1 MKAVYCI
8 LLGSQD
14 LKFDFLF
21 VVFFCPKMLPLT
33 VMIIRVELKVELV
46 SRRTYYSNLSKIT
59 QRHQTLFH
67 IYIAFILFIKS
78 CISEKKITVLN
89 HMIYSVLFAK
99 RVIKV
104 SVSLKIWNRNSVN
117 FSRESI
123 NEERICIH
131 RLYWRKQAIN
141 HTLEQTKGTYF
152 LRSRNR
158 IYLPSAKN
166 LKFTIFKWIISYKFL
181 QSH

>member
-1 MKAVYCI
+1 MVCKSMKAVYCI

-21 VVFFCPKMLPLT
+21 VVFFYPKMLPLT

-46 SRRTYYSNLSKIT
+46 SRRTYYSNLSKIP

-104 SVSLKIWNRNSVN
+104 SVSLKIWNRISVN

-123 NEERICIH
+123 NEERICISPS
-131 RLYWRKQAIN
+131 L
-141 HTLEQTKGTYF
+141 LEKT
-152 LRSRNR
+152 
-158 IYLPSAKN
+158 
-166 LKFTIFKWIISYKFL
+166 SYKSYIGTNKRNLFL
-181 QSH
+181 KVKK

>member
-1 MKAVYCI
+1 MVCKSMKAVYCI
-8 LLGSQD
+8 LLGPQD
-14 LKFDFLF
+14 LKFHFLF

-104 SVSLKIWNRNSVN
+104 SVSLKIWNRISVN

-123 NEERICIH
+123 NEERICISPS
-131 RLYWRKQAIN
+131 L
-141 HTLEQTKGTYF
+141 LEKT
-152 LRSRNR
+152 
-158 IYLPSAKN
+158 
-166 LKFTIFKWIISYKFL
+166 SYKSYIGTNKRNLFL
-181 QSH
+181 KVKK

>member
-1 MKAVYCI
+1 MVCKSMKAVYCI

-21 VVFFCPKMLPLT
+21 VVFFCPKMLLLT
-33 VMIIRVELKVELV
+33 VMIIRVELKAELV

-59 QRHQTLFH
+59 QRHQRLFH

-99 RVIKV
+99 RVINV
-104 SVSLKIWNRNSVN
+104 SVSLKIWNRISVN

-123 NEERICIH
+123 NEERTCISPS
-131 RLYWRKQAIN
+131 L
-141 HTLEQTKGTYF
+141 LEKT
-152 LRSRNR
+152 
-158 IYLPSAKN
+158 
-166 LKFTIFKWIISYKFL
+166 SYKSYIGTNKRNLFL
-181 QSH
+181 KIKK

>member
-1 MKAVYCI
+1 MVCKGMKAVYCI

-104 SVSLKIWNRNSVN
+104 SVSLKIWNRISVN

-123 NEERICIH
+123 NEERICISPS
-131 RLYWRKQAIN
+131 L
-141 HTLEQTKGTYF
+141 LEKT
-152 LRSRNR
+152 
-158 IYLPSAKN
+158 
-166 LKFTIFKWIISYKFL
+166 SYKSYIGTNKRNLFL
-181 QSH
+181 KVKK

>member
-89 HMIYSVLFAK
+89 HMICSVLFAK

-104 SVSLKIWNRNSVN
+104 SVSLKIWNRISVN

-123 NEERICIH
+123 NEERICISPS
-131 RLYWRKQAIN
+131 L
-141 HTLEQTKGTYF
+141 LEKT
-152 LRSRNR
+152 
-158 IYLPSAKN
+158 
-166 LKFTIFKWIISYKFL
+166 SYKSYIGTNKRNLFL
-181 QSH
+181 KVKK

>member
-1 MKAVYCI
+1 MVCKSMKAVYCI

-21 VVFFCPKMLPLT
+21 VVFFCPKMLLLT
-33 VMIIRVELKVELV
+33 VMIIRVELKAELV

-59 QRHQTLFH
+59 QRHQRLFH

-99 RVIKV
+99 RVINV
-104 SVSLKIWNRNSVN
+104 SVSLKIWNRISVN

-123 NEERICIH
+123 NEERTCISPS
-131 RLYWRKQAIN
+131 L
-141 HTLEQTKGTYF
+141 LEKT
-152 LRSRNR
+152 
-158 IYLPSAKN
+158 
-166 LKFTIFKWIISYKFL
+166 SYKSYIGTNKRNLFL
-181 QSH
+181 KVKK

>member
-21 VVFFCPKMLPLT
+21 VVFFCPKMLLLT
-33 VMIIRVELKVELV
+33 VMIIRVELKAELV

-59 QRHQTLFH
+59 QRHQRLFH

-78 CISEKKITVLN
+78 CISEKKIKVLN

-99 RVIKV
+99 RVINV
-104 SVSLKIWNRNSVN
+104 SVSLKIWNRISVN

-123 NEERICIH
+123 NEERICISPS
-131 RLYWRKQAIN
+131 L
-141 HTLEQTKGTYF
+141 LEKT
-152 LRSRNR
+152 
-158 IYLPSAKN
+158 
-166 LKFTIFKWIISYKFL
+166 SYKSYIGTNKMNLFL
-181 QSH
+181 KIKK

>member
-1 MKAVYCI
+1 MVCKSMKAVYCI

-59 QRHQTLFH
+59 QRHQRLFH

-99 RVIKV
+99 RVINV
-104 SVSLKIWNRNSVN
+104 SVSLKIWNRISVN

-123 NEERICIH
+123 NEERTCISPS
-131 RLYWRKQAIN
+131 L
-141 HTLEQTKGTYF
+141 LEKT
-152 LRSRNR
+152 
-158 IYLPSAKN
+158 
-166 LKFTIFKWIISYKFL
+166 SYKSYIGTNKRNLFL
-181 QSH
+181 KVKK

>member
-8 LLGSQD
+8 LLGPQD
-14 LKFDFLF
+14 LNFLF

-59 QRHQTLFH
+59 QRHQRLFH

-123 NEERICIH
+123 NEERICISPS
-131 RLYWRKQAIN
+131 L
-141 HTLEQTKGTYF
+141 LEKT
-152 LRSRNR
+152 
-158 IYLPSAKN
+158 
-166 LKFTIFKWIISYKFL
+166 SYKSYIGTNKRNLFL
-181 QSH
+181 KVKK

>member
-1 MKAVYCI
+1 MVCKSMKAVYCI
-8 LLGSQD
+8 LLGPQD
-14 LKFDFLF
+14 LKFHFLF

-123 NEERICIH
+123 NEERICISPS
-131 RLYWRKQAIN
+131 L
-141 HTLEQTKGTYF
+141 LEKT
-152 LRSRNR
+152 
-158 IYLPSAKN
+158 
-166 LKFTIFKWIISYKFL
+166 SYKSYIGTNKRNLFL
-181 QSH
+181 KVKK

>member
-1 MKAVYCI
+1 MVCKSMKAVYCI

-59 QRHQTLFH
+59 QRHQRLFH
-67 IYIAFILFIKS
+67 IYISFILFIKS

-104 SVSLKIWNRNSVN
+104 SVSLKIWNRISVN

-123 NEERICIH
+123 NEERICISPS
-131 RLYWRKQAIN
+131 L
-141 HTLEQTKGTYF
+141 LEKT
-152 LRSRNR
+152 
-158 IYLPSAKN
+158 
-166 LKFTIFKWIISYKFL
+166 SYKSYIGTNKRNLFL
-181 QSH
+181 KVKK

>member
-21 VVFFCPKMLPLT
+21 VVFFCPKMLLLT
-33 VMIIRVELKVELV
+33 VMIIRVELKAELV

-59 QRHQTLFH
+59 QRHQRLFH

-99 RVIKV
+99 RVINV
-104 SVSLKIWNRNSVN
+104 SVSLKIWNRISVN

-123 NEERICIH
+123 NEERTCISPS
-131 RLYWRKQAIN
+131 L
-141 HTLEQTKGTYF
+141 LEKT
-152 LRSRNR
+152 
-158 IYLPSAKN
+158 
-166 LKFTIFKWIISYKFL
+166 SYKSYIGTNKRNLFL
-181 QSH
+181 KIKK